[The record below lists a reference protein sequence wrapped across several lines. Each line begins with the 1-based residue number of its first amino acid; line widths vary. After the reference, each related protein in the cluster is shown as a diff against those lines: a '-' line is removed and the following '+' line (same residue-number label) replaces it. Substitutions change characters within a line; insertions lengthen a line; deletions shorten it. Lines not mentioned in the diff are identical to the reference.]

1 MIVNPFISALF
12 MIFTGAVALSTVA
25 LYTRQSMLIAY
36 MFVGILF
43 GPAALKWVN
52 NADEIQKI
60 GDVGIIFPLVFVG
73 FAFAPSKS
81 DSSP

>member
-1 MIVNPFISALF
+1 
-12 MIFTGAVALSTVA
+12 
-25 LYTRQSMLIAY
+25 

-60 GDVGIIFPLVFVG
+60 GDVGIFLLFLLGLHLHPQNLIHLLKKVTFVSLISSIVFALCG
-73 FAFAPSKS
+73 FSVANMPVSFRKLL
-81 DSSP
+81 